1 MGRKRE
7 RERERDGEK
16 EREGEGESER
26 GSCCQL
32 DLWTSEPTTYY
43 FIKLVLIK
51 YFSCNLHFFALVR

>member
-1 MGRKRE
+1 
-7 RERERDGEK
+7 
-16 EREGEGESER
+16 
-26 GSCCQL
+26 L